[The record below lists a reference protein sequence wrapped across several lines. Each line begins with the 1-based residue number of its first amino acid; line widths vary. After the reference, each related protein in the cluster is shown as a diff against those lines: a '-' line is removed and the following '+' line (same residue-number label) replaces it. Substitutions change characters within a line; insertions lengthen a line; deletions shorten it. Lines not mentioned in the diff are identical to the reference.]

1 MPNLTVVLDSVAAMR
16 QIMPDHGP
24 DPVAAAII
32 TQLAGADGIA
42 IHLRED
48 RRDVQERDVRTIRQ
62 LIDRRLILHM
72 APTSEMVGFALDIKP
87 ERVILVPEIGQE
99 SPDERVLDLIIHAKN
114 IFETVDTLQSTG
126 ISVGICVAAE
136 PEQAKLA
143 HQIHASWVQIHAG
156 RLYTA
161 SSAPRRTQELGR
173 ITDTVKMAHKLR
185 LKIAIGHELDLKSLK
200 LFKGLPE
207 IDEFSIGQ
215 SLIADAL
222 LKGMRTSVRDTIDM
236 LRNLQP

>member
-1 MPNLTVVLDSVAAMR
+1 MANLTVVLDSVAAMR

-32 TQLAGADGIA
+32 AQLAGADGIA

-48 RRDVQERDVRTIRQ
+48 RRDVQERDVRIIRQ
-62 LIDRRLILHM
+62 LISRSLILHM
-72 APTSEMVGFALDIKP
+72 AATSEMVGFALDIKP
-87 ERVILVPEIGQE
+87 ERVILVPAIDHE
-99 SPDERVLDLIIHAKN
+99 SPGERALDLIIHAKN

-126 ISVGICVAAE
+126 ISVGISVAPE

-156 RLYTA
+156 RLHTA
-161 SSAPRRTQELGR
+161 ASADRRRQEMGR

-185 LKIAIGHELDLKSLK
+185 LKIAIGHDLDLKSLN
-200 LFKGLPE
+200 
-207 IDEFSIGQ
+207 
-215 SLIADAL
+215 
-222 LKGMRTSVRDTIDM
+222 R
-236 LRNLQP
+236 

>member
-32 TQLAGADGIA
+32 AQLAGADGIA
-42 IHLRED
+42 VHLRED
-48 RRDVQERDVRTIRQ
+48 RRDTQERDVRMIRQ
-62 LIDRRLILHM
+62 LINRRLILHM
-72 APTSEMVGFALDIKP
+72 AATSEMVGFALDIKP
-87 ERVILVPEIGQE
+87 ERVVLVPEINHE
-99 SPDERVLDLIIHAKN
+99 PPTERVLDLIIHAKN

-126 ISVGICVAAE
+126 ISVGICVAPD

-143 HQIHASWVQIHAG
+143 HQIRASWIQIHAG
-156 RLYTA
+156 RLHAAA
-161 SSAPRRTQELGR
+161 SAQRRQQELGR
-173 ITDTVKMAHKLR
+173 ITDTVKMAYKLR
-185 LKIAIGHELDLKSLK
+185 LKIAIGQGLDLRSLK
-200 LFKGLPE
+200 LFKGLSE

-222 LKGMRTSVRDTIDM
+222 LKGMRTTVGDAIES
-236 LRNLQP
+236 LRNL